1 MANRTGVLITVL
13 VLVIV
18 VLAGVVLFSL
28 WVKPTF
34 DGYVVDKQVDA
45 QGFVFTALAQQSQ
58 QNNGIIQIPVGNQ
71 TWFFVRFNPQ
81 AQQPAQQAQAPVQ

>member
-28 WVKPTF
+28 WVKPTI
-34 DGYVVDKQVDA
+34 DGYVVEKQVDA
-45 QGFVFTALAQQSQ
+45 QALVYQDIVNQVQ
-58 QNNGIIQIPVGNQ
+58 QNGFFQMRVGNQ
-71 TWFFVRFNPQ
+71 TLILVQ
-81 AQQPAQQAQAPVQ
+81 AQQPAQQDQAPVQ

>member
-28 WVKPTF
+28 WVKPTI
-34 DGYVVDKQVDA
+34 DGYVVEKQVDA
-45 QGFVFTALAQQSQ
+45 QALVYQDIVNQVQ
-58 QNNGIIQIPVGNQ
+58 QNGFFQMRVGNQ
-71 TWFFVRFNPQ
+71 TLVLVQ

>member
-28 WVKPTF
+28 WVKPTI
-34 DGYVVDKQVDA
+34 DRYVVEKQVDA
-45 QGFVFTALAQQSQ
+45 QALVYQDIVNQVQ
-58 QNNGIIQIPVGNQ
+58 QNGFFQMRVGNQ
-71 TWFFVRFNPQ
+71 TLVLVQ

>member
-28 WVKPTF
+28 WVKPTI
-34 DGYVVDKQVDA
+34 DGYIVEKQVDA
-45 QGFVFTALAQQSQ
+45 QTLVYQDILDQVQ
-58 QNNGIIQIPVGNQ
+58 QNGFFQMRVGNQ
-71 TWFFVRFNPQ
+71 TLLLAPFNPQ
-81 AQQPAQQAQAPVQ
+81 GQQQVQQAQEPVQ